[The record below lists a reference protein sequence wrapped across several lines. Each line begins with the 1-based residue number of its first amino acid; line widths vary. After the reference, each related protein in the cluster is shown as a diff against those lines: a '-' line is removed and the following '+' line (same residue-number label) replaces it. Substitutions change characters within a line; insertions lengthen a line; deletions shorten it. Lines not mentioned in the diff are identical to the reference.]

1 MIYDED
7 KIESLLRKMMA
18 GAITGTLYGLLLALL
33 FPGSG
38 VEISTVRDYIWQ
50 FVESVPIYLMFT
62 VPVIL
67 IYGGLTSYI
76 SDLIGKWMEKRTNK
90 RVEVLFSLILHM
102 LFGLILLWISFF
114 AALLYFIVDRFLK
127 VKVKTYKAIYS
138 LWIMTIPVFVWL
150 VFMTMVWKKG

>member
-1 MIYDED
+1 MEWRDGMIYDED

-67 IYGGLTSYI
+67 IYGGLTSYT

-127 VKVKTYKAIYS
+127 VKVKIYKAIYS
-138 LWIMTIPVFVWL
+138 LANQNLYP
-150 VFMTMVWKKG
+150 